1 MRCVLV
7 AKNPEHATASVEVSA
22 LAKRD
27 KSLGERTEA
36 LGLRL
41 CRLNRLVGEQCNREI
56 RKKQTFVGRASSEAG
71 TLCGLRHVLVLLS
84 DASATAPA
92 G

>member
-1 MRCVLV
+1 MGRVLV
-7 AKNPEHATASVEVSA
+7 AKNGEHATASVEVSA
-22 LAKRD
+22 LSEGDEA
-27 KSLGERTEA
+27 LGERTEA

-41 CRLNRLVGEQCNREI
+41 GRLDRLVGEQRNREV
-56 RKKQTFVGRASSEAG
+56 REKQAFVGGSASEAG
-71 TLCGLRHVLVLLS
+71 SLGGLRHVLVLLS